1 MIGAIT
7 DVWDSILEWITGSMS
22 SIQNVFYDSSEA
34 ELTFLG
40 VLAVTGVAIGICL
53 LVFNKVR
60 DFLSLR

>member
-1 MIGAIT
+1 MISAIT
-7 DVWDSILEWITGSMS
+7 GVWTSVLTWITGSMS

-40 VLAVTGVAIGICL
+40 VLATVGVSVGICL
-53 LVFNKVR
+53 LLFNKCK